1 MDYINESTP
10 EEIAG
15 DIIGA
20 ACVFSMPIVM
30 GFVAYVF
37 Q

>member
-1 MDYINESTP
+1 MGYIKKSTP

-20 ACVFSMPIVM
+20 ACILSMPIVF
-30 GFVAYVF
+30 GFIGYVF

>member
-1 MDYINESTP
+1 MDYINESTT

-20 ACVFSMPIVM
+20 ACVFSMPIVF
-30 GFVAYVF
+30 GFIGYVL